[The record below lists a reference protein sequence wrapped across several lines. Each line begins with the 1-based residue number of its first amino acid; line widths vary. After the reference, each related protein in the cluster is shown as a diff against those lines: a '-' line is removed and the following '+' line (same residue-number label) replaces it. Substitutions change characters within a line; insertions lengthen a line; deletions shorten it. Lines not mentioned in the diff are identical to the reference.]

1 MYFYF
6 QDPNPALRLKD
17 DIIAESG
24 LGVGPLETNNGQ
36 VKRRESP
43 DFDDNND
50 LSVIEDENMVGGGL
64 RRDIDIENI
73 KNIVDTTKSSS
84 NEVDWKVIFGFSFK
98 LWFSRFI
105 SGLIRVFNYKI
116 FIYSILMSVRMLL
129 ETHLKRMKMYMVEI
143 NLIKRLVTL

>member
-1 MYFYF
+1 MVEAQNIFYL

-84 NEVDWKVIFGFSFK
+84 NEVDWKVICRFTFK
-98 LWFSRFI
+98 LWLGDFWFSFI
-105 SGLIRVFNYKI
+105 FSELIRVFNYKI
-116 FIYSILMSVRMLL
+116 LIY
-129 ETHLKRMKMYMVEI
+129 
-143 NLIKRLVTL
+143 N

>member
-1 MYFYF
+1 MIQSYNCIFYL

-98 LWFSRFI
+98 LWFSRF
-105 SGLIRVFNYKI
+105 
-116 FIYSILMSVRMLL
+116 
-129 ETHLKRMKMYMVEI
+129 
-143 NLIKRLVTL
+143 LVG

>member
-1 MYFYF
+1 MIQSYNCIFYL

-24 LGVGPLETNNGQ
+24 LGVGPSETNNGQ

-84 NEVDWKVIFGFSFK
+84 NEVDWKVIFRFSFK
-98 LWFSRFI
+98 LWFS
-105 SGLIRVFNYKI
+105 
-116 FIYSILMSVRMLL
+116 
-129 ETHLKRMKMYMVEI
+129 
-143 NLIKRLVTL
+143 

>member
-1 MYFYF
+1 MIQSYNCIFYL

-84 NEVDWKVIFGFSFK
+84 NEVDWKVICRFNFK
-98 LWFSRFI
+98 PWFSCF
-105 SGLIRVFNYKI
+105 LKI
-116 FIYSILMSVRMLL
+116 L
-129 ETHLKRMKMYMVEI
+129 
-143 NLIKRLVTL
+143 